1 MALGNAP
8 MSPWYANVGK
18 PLGIKLER
26 AAKMNAIVIKK
37 IFVAFRYIY
46 PALSA
51 ISHYIRFYLVS
62 AIFIGLL
69 SPWTGISLQWG
80 PPATLLFV
88 FAIRNKL
95 LKAIASTMSGL
106 FFALSYTEANYNMPL
121 NLIIN
126 SNQDLFDILRV
137 IIVPYSLI
145 MTATTASFYIAHR
158 LRLAKVIR
166 KFLNKS

>member
-1 MALGNAP
+1 
-8 MSPWYANVGK
+8 
-18 PLGIKLER
+18 
-26 AAKMNAIVIKK
+26 MNAIEIKR

-46 PALSA
+46 PTLSA
-51 ISHYIRFYLVS
+51 IAHYIRFYLVS

-95 LKAIASTMSGL
+95 LKAIASAISGL
-106 FFALSYTEANYNMPL
+106 FFALQYTESMYNMPL
-121 NLIIN
+121 TLVIN
-126 SNQDLFDILRV
+126 SNQDIFDILRV
-137 IIVPYSLI
+137 VIAPYLLI
-145 MTATTASFYIAHR
+145 MTATTLSLYIAHK

-166 KFLNKS
+166 MLLNKC